1 MVYNTFNLNR
11 IIKTFNLFYKGMWG
25 WQAGATGATA
35 VANNVP
41 PHPHSGH
48 PQELSD
54 MMMQMLDQSAA
65 AASFEDLNMFNTNFE

>member
-1 MVYNTFNLNR
+1 M
-11 IIKTFNLFYKGMWG
+11 KLFLLGMWG

>member
-1 MVYNTFNLNR
+1 
-11 IIKTFNLFYKGMWG
+11 MWG

-35 VANNVP
+35 VANNLP
-41 PHPHSGH
+41 PHSHSGH

-65 AASFEDLNMFNTNFE
+65 AASFEDLNMFNTNFEWAIPSVSVVHYQLIY